1 MVYFI
6 KLIVFFKQ
14 IQSNQNEKSPE
25 DIFSLDAIFLAGL
38 KKSEAKEFFLR
49 NYFLLTC

>member
-1 MVYFI
+1 MVDFI

-25 DIFSLDAIFLAGL
+25 DISSLWRNFSSWF
-38 KKSEAKEFFLR
+38 KKK
-49 NYFLLTC
+49 